1 MNQYKDIQIT
11 NISTKYGSP
20 ETTQLV
26 LKDFLQDKFKKEQ
39 LNDKYGLICTISE
52 YHMIK
57 IKTMYII
64 IMDLY
69 RWLTINYMTIYTSN

>member
-26 LKDFLQDKFKKEQ
+26 LKDFLQDKFKKQQ
-39 LNDKYGLICTISE
+39 LNDKYGLIHNIRIP
-52 YHMIK
+52 YDK
-57 IKTMYII
+57 NKNNVY
-64 IMDLY
+64 Y
-69 RWLTINYMTIYTSN
+69 FVF